1 MHRPRPDSPADASAM
16 HIGWP
21 VYGHGISV
29 ATAASKMVR
38 CSASLWQPPLV
49 LEYRMYSTGDPTP
62 MPATES
68 LSELVPVPYV
78 CEELLNSARTVPGQ
92 CPDSARTVPGQC
104 PMGKTRVF
112 QNLRVLK

>member
-1 MHRPRPDSPADASAM
+1 MLFESQLMVYGLTIAASMPDASAM

-62 MPATES
+62 MPDTES
-68 LSELVPVPYV
+68 LSELVPVSYV
-78 CEELLNSARTVPGQ
+78 CVALGEIEPSMMNRWLTLGSPAAHTLV
-92 CPDSARTVPGQC
+92 
-104 PMGKTRVF
+104 M
-112 QNLRVLK
+112 